1 MKVRNIFIVICIFTK
16 YLSFLIIEIGCTKAY
31 SRLENL
37 KTHLR
42 SHTGE
47 KPYVCE
53 YPTCQK
59 AFSNASDRAK
69 HQNRTHSNE
78 KPYACRVPGC
88 SKKYTD
94 PSSLRKHV
102 KTVHG
107 AEVYAT
113 KKHKGLGHNLI
124 NNNGDSIINGG
135 TDHQI
140 DNKSIKSN
148 NSNGKKCSNKFIVR
162 AEINNDNGGSN
173 GSNHGGSISLNNH
186 HQRLSMNDGG
196 NSPYKSSP
204 SNGDNFSPS
213 SNSSNGSGSGMIFI
227 TKLNLEFVID
237 FFLYLFHYQAV
248 MDHRHHKMR
257 KIRWKINQAMV
268 IIRMIILRVCLS
280 MHQSVI
286 MLFQQQQ

>member
-1 MKVRNIFIVICIFTK
+1 MHFRRSV
-16 YLSFLIIEIGCTKAY
+16 LIIESLENNNPGYYFCLGCSKAY

-78 KPYACRVPGC
+78 KPYACKVPGC
-88 SKKYTD
+88 TKKYTD

-107 AEVYAT
+107 PEVYAN
-113 KKHKGLGHNLI
+113 KKHKGVNLDKDRGEPSFSLI
-124 NNNGDSIINGG
+124 L
-135 TDHQI
+135 
-140 DNKSIKSN
+140 
-148 NSNGKKCSNKFIVR
+148 CFKFVFFSV
-162 AEINNDNGGSN
+162 DKNGGSFLDHRLTN
-173 GSNHGGSISLNNH
+173 GISDIKSEYCNSIT
-186 HQRLSMNDGG
+186 G
-196 NSPYKSSP
+196 SPYKSP

-213 SNSSNGSGSGMIFI
+213 SHSSPSSNESGLLR
-227 TKLNLEFVID
+227 KKNY
-237 FFLYLFHYQAV
+237 YL
-248 MDHRHHKMR
+248 RS
-257 KIRWKINQAMV
+257 I
-268 IIRMIILRVCLS
+268 
-280 MHQSVI
+280 
-286 MLFQQQQ
+286 

>member
-1 MKVRNIFIVICIFTK
+1 M
-16 YLSFLIIEIGCTKAY
+16 
-31 SRLENL
+31 ENL

-113 KKHKGLGHNLI
+113 KKHKGLNLVTDP
-124 NNNGDSIINGG
+124 NGDPA
-135 TDHQI
+135 
-140 DNKSIKSN
+140 DNNSGKSSSSN
-148 NSNGKKCSNKFIVR
+148 NKKKCTNKFIVH
-162 AEINNDNGGSN
+162 AEINDDGSGGGFINESMA
-173 GSNHGGSISLNNH
+173 NH
-186 HQRLSMNDGG
+186 RLSDHKSDYFGQMNG
-196 NSPYKSSP
+196 SPYKSP

-213 SNSSNGSGSGMIFI
+213 SNSSNGSGMSLILSF
-227 TKLNLEFVID
+227 NYFEFNYFSSFQV
-237 FFLYLFHYQAV
+237 V
-248 MDHRHHKMR
+248 MGLHKMF
-257 KIRWKINQAMV
+257 KIRMKIKAIKVYQL
-268 IIRMIILRVCLS
+268 ILRVFMWMPRLA
-280 MHQSVI
+280 I
-286 MLFQQQQ
+286 MPFRLQPVRIMASIRNG